1 MGAPFDASMLGTP
14 GRHKGLTP
22 HRQEPAGNEGC
33 CFREPESRARCS
45 AQAKERKMTLSKRAM
60 LVIAMALGV
69 AMTLGPAQSQTP
81 RSETPKI
88 VPQERQSQ
96 PTRPE
101 DSTGPQQGTSA
112 APSGS
117 LSDEL
122 SRSGG
127 VVRPPAT
134 GDQGVVEPPK
144 AGSQSTPVIPPP
156 GTPGGNQEIQPK

>member
-1 MGAPFDASMLGTP
+1 
-14 GRHKGLTP
+14 
-22 HRQEPAGNEGC
+22 
-33 CFREPESRARCS
+33 
-45 AQAKERKMTLSKRAM
+45 MTLSKRAM

-69 AMTLGPAQSQTP
+69 VMTLGPAQSQTP
-81 RSETPKI
+81 RSETPQI

-101 DSTGPQQGTSA
+101 DSTGPQQGTGA

-117 LSDEL
+117 LSDKL